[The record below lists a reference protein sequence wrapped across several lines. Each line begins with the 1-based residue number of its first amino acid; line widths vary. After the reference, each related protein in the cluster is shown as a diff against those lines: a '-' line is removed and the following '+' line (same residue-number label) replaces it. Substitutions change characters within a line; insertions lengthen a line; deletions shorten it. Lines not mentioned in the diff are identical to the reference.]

1 MFEVESENL
10 INAIKSRTIAFERHI
25 KLKQILETNIPKSI
39 KNYFYLEAEALLNQE
54 NYLRIDKDRFNI
66 SNDDVKK
73 VLFNLD
79 EVLKQN
85 CIFQRNEFI
94 LLLEKAVSFEL
105 NYLSKPRWTL
115 TKFIFKDNNSKSI
128 DEIFSLL
135 RYFVDYSY
143 YNDILIGYLNKKN
156 IKRILISDFD
166 KLLKKIDSSL
176 INKYSSYEIAT
187 MPKPLLDFINY
198 SNTIKTKNIDIN
210 WLMVFYED
218 KELYGIKSALNLE
231 KELRGKKSIN
241 FEDLSVLIDH
251 LDDIRKPDFNKSIDD
266 TLQGKEETIEKNEHI
281 NYLLNRKSYLKPQ
294 LLEKDDYLKDYQD
307 NKEILDQKTE
317 SQYQMFSEDNS
328 NDRINEYSEINNQNF
343 EEENNKNKEENDRKR
358 VTEIIDNFDY
368 EFTVITES
376 NSSEKQNIVFFE
388 INDED
393 KKNFIKKLFNKDEIL
408 YQSTITDLSKC
419 KNWKEAAAYIDN
431 LFVKYDINPYSN
443 TAINFTDKI
452 QIGFLKRDV
461 Y

>member
-10 INAIKSRTIAFERHI
+10 INAIKSRTIGFERNI

-54 NYLRIDKDRFNI
+54 NYLRIDKDRFDI
-66 SNDDVKK
+66 TDDDIKK
-73 VLFNLD
+73 VLYNLD

-115 TKFIFKDNNSKSI
+115 TKFIFKDSNSKSV

-156 IKRILISDFD
+156 IKKILISDFD

-176 INKYSSYEIAT
+176 ISKYSSYEIAT

-198 SNTIKTKNIDIN
+198 SNTIKTKNVDIT

-218 KELYGIKSALNLE
+218 KELFGIKSALNLE
-231 KELRGKKSIN
+231 KDLRGKKNIT
-241 FEDLSVLIDH
+241 FEDLSVMIDH
-251 LDDIRKPDFNKSIDD
+251 LDDIRKPDINKSIDD
-266 TLQGKEETIEKNEHI
+266 TLPKKEEVKEKNEQI
-281 NYLLNRKSYLKPQ
+281 YNLLNKKSYLKPQ
-294 LLEKDDYLKDYQD
+294 LLEKDVFLKDKQD
-307 NKEILDQKTE
+307 NIILDQQNE
-317 SQYQMFSEDNS
+317 SYNQIISEDISTERNT
-328 NDRINEYSEINNQNF
+328 ETSEINNQNY
-343 EEENNKNKEENDRKR
+343 EDETKLENDRKR

-368 EFTVITES
+368 EFTVIGDS
-376 NSSEKQNIVFFE
+376 NSSEEQNLVTFE

-393 KKNFIKKLFNKDEIL
+393 ERNFIKKLFNKDEIF
-408 YQSTITDLSKC
+408 YRATMNELSRC

-431 LFVKYDINPYSN
+431 LFIKYDINPYSN